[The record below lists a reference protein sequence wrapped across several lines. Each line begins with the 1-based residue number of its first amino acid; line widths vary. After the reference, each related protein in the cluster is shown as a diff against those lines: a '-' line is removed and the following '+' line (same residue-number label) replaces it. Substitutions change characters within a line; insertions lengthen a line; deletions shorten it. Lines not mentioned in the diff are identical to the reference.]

1 MTQENISG
9 QLNLFEDKE
18 QAENG
23 GEISGDEELDAV
35 SDKTK
40 NGIKGNDSPSEDKES
55 DVSGSTSIVIDGEDD
70 SNESNDELAIFNAK
84 LAHALGVTSGNGD
97 GLAYDKDQSSDEDM
111 DDEQMK
117 AIDKQL
123 EKVFRDRKKAS
134 SLTSQKKN
142 AKETVVNF
150 KCRVLELFGVFI
162 EREFTN
168 IATLDILLPLLVT
181 IRTTRSKMVSSKACT
196 VVKDYFHLSKN
207 KDLPK
212 VEDTDQIVETLKSI
226 HSEAL
231 KEGSNAFTS
240 ACSQASLLIAKI
252 LAFQDAEN
260 LRRVLLV
267 YGHTQEQAMFNPQ
280 FKVKTAFFLDWL
292 NWCVSFQRLKSG

>member
-1 MTQENISG
+1 MTQENLSG
-9 QLNLFEDKE
+9 QENLFEDKD

-23 GEISGDEELDAV
+23 SEISGDEELDVV

-40 NGIKGNDSPSEDKES
+40 NLIKRNYSSSEDKQS
-55 DVSGSTSIVIDGEDD
+55 DVSGSTSIISGSGDD
-70 SNESNDELAIFNAK
+70 SSESNDELAIFDAK
-84 LAHALGVTSGNGD
+84 LAHALGVEYGNGD
-97 GLAYDKDQSSDEDM
+97 GLVHDKDQSSDEDM

-123 EKVFRDRKKAS
+123 QRVFRDRKKAS
-134 SLTSQKKN
+134 LLKSQKKN

-168 IATLDILLPLLVT
+168 MATLDILLPLLMT
-181 IRTTRSKMVSSKACT
+181 IRTTRSKMVSSKACS

-207 KDLPK
+207 KNLPK
-212 VEDTDQIVETLKSI
+212 IEDTDQIVEILKSI
-226 HSEAL
+226 HCEAL
-231 KEGSNAFTS
+231 KEGSNAFIS

-252 LAFQDAEN
+252 LAFQDREN

-280 FKVKTAFFLDWL
+280 FRLKTAFFLDWL
-292 NWCVSFQRLKSG
+292 NWCVSFQRSTTD